1 MIGWSDPVES
11 KIVKAVKWLK
21 SLTHDNFLYP
31 ETCFSKTKPPP
42 CIFIPDEAVFN
53 KMIEAVAKG
62 QENMDRVLTKFND
75 YLLPKPQWLIEQEIL
90 VQERQATELRIL

>member
-1 MIGWSDPVES
+1 MIGWTDPVES
-11 KIVKAVKWLK
+11 KIAKAVKWLK

-62 QENMDRVLTKFND
+62 QENMDRVMNKFND
-75 YLLPKPQWLIEQEIL
+75 YLPPKPQWLIDQEL
-90 VQERQATELRIL
+90 